1 MAADHCERRVMLR
14 QIALAIT
21 IEPRLVA
28 ALVALALVT
37 IIAAL
42 MGASVMEGMKA

>member
-1 MAADHCERRVMLR
+1 MPRL
-14 QIALAIT
+14 IALAFAR
-21 IEPRLVA
+21 EPRLVA
-28 ALVALALVT
+28 ALVGLALVT